1 MAQRL
6 LQIIGTAYRATLEEQ
21 DDPVLWLTQVLR
33 TAGADVHVLLQG
45 NAVNYAV
52 RGQDA
57 GGLVFGDRKQTHP
70 PHLEA
75 DLGRLFAAG
84 AKVYLAEDDLAARG
98 IRSSELVEGITPVRA
113 AELPSLFREFDQVW
127 AW

>member
-1 MAQRL
+1 MAKRL

-21 DDPVLWLTQVLR
+21 DDPVLWLTQALR
-33 TAGADVHVLLQG
+33 SQGAEVEVLLQG
-45 NAVNYAV
+45 NAV

-57 GGLVFGDRKQTHP
+57 GGLVFGDRVQTQP

-75 DLGRLFAAG
+75 DLARLIAAG
-84 AKVYLAEDDLAARG
+84 VKVYLAEDDLGVRG
-98 IRSSELVEGITPVRA
+98 IRPSELVEGVTKVHGA
-113 AELPSLFREFDQVW
+113 QLPSLLREFDQVW

>member
-21 DDPVLWLTQVLR
+21 DDPVIWLTQVFHGQ
-33 TAGADVHVLLQG
+33 GADVHVLLQG

-57 GGLVFGDRKQTHP
+57 AGLVFGDRKQTQP

-75 DLGRLFAAG
+75 DLGRLVAAG
-84 AKVYLAEDDLAARG
+84 AKVYLAEDDLAVRG
-98 IRSSELVEGITPVRA
+98 IRPSELVEGITPVHA
-113 AELPSLFREFDQVW
+113 AQLPSLFREFDQVW